1 MSLLKLLSKAKP
13 LAAKAN
19 IKASDKELVDA
30 VCECTERAEGERPF
44 VPTSKTTSSQTQ
56 TGSTGF
62 TSERKVFADEE
73 GITSKRRY
81 FRSPTGSST
90 IGPRDSVV
98 SIMEHTKKMI
108 LVDPR
113 MVDSLRASN
122 GPPVP
127 DAASHSLLEM
137 DREMRNALDR
147 NDVDFQ
153 DKAQLYQQVLW
164 RYLKRF
170 DQYRDKPLGTVMLKQ
185 SPGNLFDPATKVDG
199 GTD

>member
-1 MSLLKLLSKAKP
+1 M
-13 LAAKAN
+13 
-19 IKASDKELVDA
+19 
-30 VCECTERAEGERPF
+30 CTERAEGERPF
-44 VPTSKTTSSQTQ
+44 DPTSKTTSSQKQ

-62 TSERKVFADEE
+62 ASERKVFADEE
-73 GITSKRRY
+73 GLTSKRRY
-81 FRSPTGSST
+81 FRSPTGTST

-98 SIMEHTKKMI
+98 SIMEHTKRMI

-122 GPPVP
+122 GHPVP

-153 DKAQLYQQVLW
+153 DKAQLIS
-164 RYLKRF
+164 KCCG
-170 DQYRDKPLGTVMLKQ
+170 DI
-185 SPGNLFDPATKVDG
+185 
-199 GTD
+199 

>member
-1 MSLLKLLSKAKP
+1 MS
-13 LAAKAN
+13 
-19 IKASDKELVDA
+19 V
-30 VCECTERAEGERPF
+30 CTERAEGERPF
-44 VPTSKTTSSQTQ
+44 DPTSKTTSSQTQ

-62 TSERKVFADEE
+62 GSERKVFADEE
-73 GITSKRRY
+73 GLTSKRRY

-137 DREMRNALDR
+137 DRDMRNALDR

-153 DKAQLYQQVLW
+153 DKTQLYQQVLW

-170 DQYRDKPLGTVMLKQ
+170 DQYRDKPLGTVMLKL
-185 SPGNLFDPATKVDG
+185 SPDNPFDPATKVDG
-199 GTD
+199 GTDWASPPPS

>member
-1 MSLLKLLSKAKP
+1 M
-13 LAAKAN
+13 
-19 IKASDKELVDA
+19 
-30 VCECTERAEGERPF
+30 CTERAEGERPF
-44 VPTSKTTSSQTQ
+44 DPTSKTTSSQTP

-62 TSERKVFADEE
+62 GSERKVFADEE
-73 GITSKRRY
+73 SLTSKKRY

-90 IGPRDSVV
+90 IGPSDSVV

-122 GPPVP
+122 GPPVS

-137 DREMRNALDR
+137 DRDMRNALDR

-153 DKAQLYQQVLW
+153 DKTQLHQQVLW
-164 RYLKRF
+164 RYWKRF
-170 DQYRDKPLGTVMLKQ
+170 DQYRDKPLGTVMLKL
-185 SPGNLFDPATKVDG
+185 SPDNPFDPATKVDG
-199 GTD
+199 GNDWASPAPS

>member
-1 MSLLKLLSKAKP
+1 
-13 LAAKAN
+13 
-19 IKASDKELVDA
+19 
-30 VCECTERAEGERPF
+30 
-44 VPTSKTTSSQTQ
+44 
-56 TGSTGF
+56 
-62 TSERKVFADEE
+62 
-73 GITSKRRY
+73 
-81 FRSPTGSST
+81 
-90 IGPRDSVV
+90 
-98 SIMEHTKKMI
+98 MEHTKKMI

-153 DKAQLYQQVLW
+153 DKTQLYQQVLW

-170 DQYRDKPLGTVMLKQ
+170 DQYRDKPLGTVMLKL
-185 SPGNLFDPATKVDG
+185 SPDNPFNPATKVDG
-199 GTD
+199 GTDWASPLPS

>member
-1 MSLLKLLSKAKP
+1 
-13 LAAKAN
+13 
-19 IKASDKELVDA
+19 
-30 VCECTERAEGERPF
+30 
-44 VPTSKTTSSQTQ
+44 
-56 TGSTGF
+56 
-62 TSERKVFADEE
+62 
-73 GITSKRRY
+73 
-81 FRSPTGSST
+81 
-90 IGPRDSVV
+90 
-98 SIMEHTKKMI
+98 MI

-137 DREMRNALDR
+137 DRDMRNALDR

-170 DQYRDKPLGTVMLKQ
+170 DQYRDKPLGTVMLKR
-185 SPGNLFDPATKVDG
+185 SPDNLFDPATKVDG
-199 GTD
+199 GTDWASPPPSWGSLEKDVLGVFQRP